1 MDHLLALVGLDP
13 NRVILGNPLSDWLF
27 AMGLGLLSFATLLFV
42 RFQLASRTRR
52 LAGSELPR
60 GLALLLTLLRKTQVL
75 PLLALSLA
83 AGSKYLE
90 LPTRAEK
97 LTTGFI
103 AVMVA
108 LQAGI
113 WASAALRFAFEEHS
127 AQSIDRGS
135 QSTVTIAQF
144 VANVAI
150 WSLLLLLALDN
161 LGFQL
166 KTLLAGLGIGGI
178 AVALAL
184 QNVLGDVFA
193 SVSIALDKPF
203 LVGDAL
209 MLDSGYVGT
218 VEAIGIKSTRLR
230 SVGGEQIVVPNAEF
244 VKARIR
250 NFGRIAERRSV
261 FRFGLAQKT
270 RAGDLAAVPELVR
283 AAVSAQPSTRFERAH
298 FVTIGSHALEFELAF
313 VVASADYVQFLDVQQ
328 AVNLA
333 ITAELERRG
342 IEFASPPLV
351 R

>member
-1 MDHLLALVGLDP
+1 MDRLLAFVGLDS
-13 NRVILGNPLSDWLF
+13 NRLILGNPLADWLF
-27 AMGLGLLSFATLLFV
+27 AMGLGLLSFATLVIV
-42 RFQLASRTRR
+42 RYQLASRTRR
-52 LAGSELPR
+52 FAGRDLPR
-60 GLALLLTLLRKTQVL
+60 GLALLLTLLRRTHVL

-83 AGSKYLE
+83 AGAKYLD
-90 LPTRAEK
+90 LSTRAEK

-103 AVMVA
+103 TVVVA

-113 WASAALRFAFEEHS
+113 WASAALRFALEEHS
-127 AQSIDRGS
+127 AHSPDRGS
-135 QSTVTIAQF
+135 QTTVTIAQF
-144 VANVAI
+144 VANIVI
-150 WSLLLLLALDN
+150 WSLVLLLALDN
-161 LGFQL
+161 LGFQV

-184 QNVLGDVFA
+184 QSVLGDVFA

-203 LVGDAL
+203 LVGDPL
-209 MLDSGYVGT
+209 MLESGYVGT

-230 SVGGEQIVVPNAEF
+230 SIGGEQIVVPNAEF

-283 AAVSAQPSTRFERAH
+283 AAVGAQTNTRFERAH
-298 FVTIGSHALEFELAF
+298 FVAIGSHALEFEVAF
-313 VVASADYVQFLDVQQ
+313 VVASADHVRFLDVQQ

-342 IEFASPPLV
+342 IELAPPPLL